1 MRCVERREMRVM
13 PLEVSRG
20 LFVGQV
26 EATNAILRFAHN
38 NAGPVCRG
46 QVLTVA
52 ECRWDVARNLVQCVR
67 VAEWQSAP
75 EVVAKRK
82 RSSLLA

>member
-1 MRCVERREMRVM
+1 MKVM
-13 PLEVSRG
+13 PLQVSRG

-38 NAGPVCRG
+38 NAGPVSRG
-46 QVLTVA
+46 QLLTVE

-75 EVVAKRK
+75 AVGAKRQ
-82 RSSLLA
+82 RTSLLA

>member
-1 MRCVERREMRVM
+1 MKVM
-13 PLEVSRG
+13 PLQVSRG

-38 NAGPVCRG
+38 NAGPVSRG
-46 QVLTVA
+46 QVLTVE
-52 ECRWDVARNLVQCVR
+52 ECRWDVAEKVVRCVR

-75 EVVAKRK
+75 VAAAKRK
-82 RSSLLA
+82 RTSLVA

>member
-1 MRCVERREMRVM
+1 MKVM
-13 PLEVSRG
+13 PLQVSRG

-38 NAGPVCRG
+38 NAGPVSRG
-46 QVLTVA
+46 QVLTIE
-52 ECRWDVARNLVQCVR
+52 ECRWDVAGKVVQCVR

-75 EVVAKRK
+75 VAAAKRK
-82 RSSLLA
+82 RTSLLA

>member
-1 MRCVERREMRVM
+1 MRVM
-13 PLEVSRG
+13 PLQVSGG

-38 NAGPVCRG
+38 NTGPVSRG
-46 QVLTVA
+46 QVLTVE

-75 EVVAKRK
+75 VVAAKRK
-82 RSSLLA
+82 RASLVA